1 MSIVVTGSV
10 AFDYIMSFPGHF
22 TDHILPDKLDSIS
35 LSFLVD
41 DMRRVYG
48 GCGPNIAYSLALL
61 GERPLL
67 MATAGKDATE
77 YLDWL
82 GQHGIDTSMLCIC
95 DDCFTASF
103 FVSTDL
109 DQNQIASF
117 YTGAMA
123 RACDLSLHAVEH
135 PEIVIISPNDPA
147 AMHKYASECRER
159 GVPYIY
165 DPSQQVA
172 RVDGDELLAGLTG
185 ARILILN
192 DYEYS
197 ILQKKTG
204 LDEAQLL
211 QRVDTII
218 VTLGEDG
225 SRITTQAQVIE
236 VPVARPHAVLEP
248 TGVGDAYRAGLIK
261 GLMHG
266 LPWPVTGRIAALAAA
281 YVIEHPGPQPQAY
294 SLAAFVARYRENFG
308 PAPELQDLLGEPE
321 S

>member
-41 DMRRVYG
+41 DMRRVHG

-61 GERPLL
+61 GERPVL

-82 GQHGIDTSMLCIC
+82 GRNGIDTSLLCIC

-103 FVSTDL
+103 FVTTDL

-123 RACDLSLHAVEH
+123 RACDLSLYAVTD

-147 AMHKYASECRER
+147 AMSKYANECREL

-185 ARILILN
+185 ARVLILN

-204 LDEAQLL
+204 LDEAHLL

-218 VTLGEDG
+218 VTLGENG
-225 SRITTQAQVIE
+225 SRITTQEQVIE
-236 VPVARPHAVLEP
+236 VPVAKPHAVLEP

-261 GLMHG
+261 GLMRG
-266 LPWPVTGRIAALAAA
+266 YGWPVTGRIAALAAA

-294 SLAAFVARYRENFG
+294 TLEAFVARYRENFG
-308 PAPELQDLLGEPE
+308 PAPELQDLLGDTR